1 MCCFTLL
8 LFFVFVFSKI
18 IQVEIN
24 EQQQQQWQIYKNN
37 YNFLIKQRSQ
47 SLQKYSMITENGLAI
62 VL

>member
-1 MCCFTLL
+1 M
-8 LFFVFVFSKI
+8 LFYFIIVFVFSKI

-24 EQQQQQWQIYKNN
+24 EQQQQWQIYKNN
-37 YNFLIKQRSQ
+37 YIFLIKQRSQ